1 MTESIDRFWDEEEAP
16 KTVDPQVDEL
26 EAVDE
31 DEQIGEAIGDPP
43 SGYN

>member
-1 MTESIDRFWDEEEAP
+1 MDRFWDDEEGP
-16 KTVDPQVDEL
+16 KAVNPQVDEL